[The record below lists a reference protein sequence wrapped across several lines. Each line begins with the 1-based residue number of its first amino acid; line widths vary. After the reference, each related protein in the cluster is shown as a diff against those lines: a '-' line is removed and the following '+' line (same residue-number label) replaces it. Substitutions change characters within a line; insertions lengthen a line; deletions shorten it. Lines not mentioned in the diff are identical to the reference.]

1 MRVIT
6 LAALSLAALCACAKT
21 ENPAPPA
28 ETATAPVE
36 VNRAQLAAFAPLP
49 TVMPSEKNP
58 ITPAKVDLG
67 RRLFNETLLSGN
79 HSISCNSCHG
89 LTTFGV
95 DNQRFS
101 KGDKGQLGG
110 RNAPSVYNAAAHIAQ
125 FWDGRAPTV
134 EEQAKGPVLNPAE
147 MAMPNPKEVI
157 KHLRADPTYLV
168 MFQAAFPSEKDPVTY
183 DNVGM
188 AIGAF
193 ERGLVTPAR
202 WDKYLEG
209 DESALTNEEKIGL
222 NAFIKTGC
230 VACHNG
236 ALMGGNAYQ
245 KVGVVQPWPDQADQ
259 GRVNVTKNPA
269 DEMVFKVASLRN
281 IEKTGPYFHDGAVND
296 LSDAVHQMGK
306 YQLGRELTPEELKAI
321 VAYLKALTG
330 TIPAEYVAPPA
341 R

>member
-1 MRVIT
+1 
-6 LAALSLAALCACAKT
+6 
-21 ENPAPPA
+21 
-28 ETATAPVE
+28 
-36 VNRAQLAAFAPLP
+36 
-49 TVMPSEKNP
+49 
-58 ITPAKVDLG
+58 
-67 RRLFNETLLSGN
+67 
-79 HSISCNSCHG
+79 
-89 LTTFGV
+89 
-95 DNQRFS
+95 
-101 KGDKGQLGG
+101 
-110 RNAPSVYNAAAHIAQ
+110 
-125 FWDGRAPTV
+125 
-134 EEQAKGPVLNPAE
+134 
-147 MAMPNPKEVI
+147 
-157 KHLRADPTYLV
+157 

-236 ALMGGNAYQ
+236 ALLGGVTFQ
-245 KVGVVQPWPDQADQ
+245 KVGVVQPWPDQADK

-269 DEMVFKVASLRN
+269 DVMVFKVASLRN
-281 IEKTGPYFHDGAVND
+281 VEKTGPYFHDGAVND

-321 VAYLKALTG
+321 VAYLKTLTG
-330 TIPAEYVAPPA
+330 TIPAEYIAPTA

>member
-1 MRVIT
+1 MRTIAFV
-6 LAALSLAALCACAKT
+6 ALGLGALCACART
-21 ENPAPPA
+21 EKPAPAA
-28 ETATAPVE
+28 EAAVE

-49 TVMPSEKNP
+49 AVMASEQNP
-58 ITPAKVDLG
+58 ITQAKVDLG
-67 RRLFNETLLSGN
+67 KRLYYETLLSGN
-79 HSISCNSCHG
+79 HSISCNSCHE
-89 LTTFGV
+89 LTKFGV

-147 MAMPNPKEVI
+147 MAMPNAKEVI
-157 KHLRADPTYLV
+157 KHLKADPTYV
-168 MFQAAFPSEKDPVTY
+168 QMFQAAFPTEKAPVTY

-193 ERGLVTPAR
+193 ERGLVTPSR
-202 WDKYLEG
+202 WDKYLQG

-222 NAFIKTGC
+222 NAFMKAGC
-230 VACHNG
+230 VGCHNG

-245 KVGVVQPWPDQADQ
+245 KVGVMQPWPDQADK
-259 GRVNVTKNPA
+259 GRINVTKNPS

-281 IEKTGPYFHDGAVND
+281 IEMTAPYFHDGAVND
-296 LSDAVHQMGK
+296 LSEAVHQMAK
-306 YQLGRELTPEELKAI
+306 YQLGRDLTPAELTSI
-321 VAYLKALTG
+321 VAYLKTLTG